1 MLLNFDLNK
10 LNNYNSESQ
19 KVRVLTENWVAKNI
33 FCPSCGD
40 KIFEYENNRPVAD
53 FYCNS
58 CKEDYEL
65 KSKNTKTLGS
75 TIADGQYNIMI
86 NKITNIWVFITSHW
100 NIILIIFIYSIKS
113 IKTSF
118 V

>member
-86 NKITNIWVFITSHW
+86 NKITKE
-100 NIILIIFIYSIKS
+100 IISMNRA
-113 IKTSF
+113 TAEAP
-118 V
+118 

>member
-65 KSKNTKTLGS
+65 KSKNTKTTHARIPQKDILSMMAVIPRPIG
-75 TIADGQYNIMI
+75 
-86 NKITNIWVFITSHW
+86 KIFFLSKIEYKVN
-100 NIILIIFIYSIKS
+100 NPNM
-113 IKTSF
+113 
-118 V
+118 